1 MPEETTPKPQ
11 SDNLATAMT
20 ELDQDIKKLDE
31 TMEELDDQLE
41 QSIKAQGWWPTLL
54 RGVIGALG
62 AAVGATLIIGAIVYL
77 LQQLTD
83 APVFGQYVNG
93 ILQQFQQNK

>member
-1 MPEETTPKPQ
+1 MPEETTPQ
-11 SDNLATAMT
+11 TNNLATAMS

-41 QSIKAQGWWPTLL
+41 QTIKTQGWWPTLL

-62 AAVGATLIIGAIVYL
+62 AAMGATLIIGAIVYL
-77 LQQLTD
+77 LQYLSGT
-83 APVFGQYVNG
+83 PYLGQYVNE
-93 ILQQFQQNK
+93 ILQQLQQNK

>member
-1 MPEETTPKPQ
+1 MLEETTQPQ
-11 SDNLATAMT
+11 SNNLASAMT

-77 LQQLTD
+77 LQYLSST
-83 APVFGQYVNG
+83 PYLGHYVNE
-93 ILQQFQQNK
+93 ILQQLQQNK